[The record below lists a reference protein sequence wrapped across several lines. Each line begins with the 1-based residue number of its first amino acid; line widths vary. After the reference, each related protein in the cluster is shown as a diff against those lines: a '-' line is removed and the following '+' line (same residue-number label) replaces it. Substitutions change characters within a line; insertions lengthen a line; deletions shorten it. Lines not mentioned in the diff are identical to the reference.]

1 MEEHEVVNDVIDT
14 VPPHEVEVK
23 IEEVKLI
30 RTLIIVFLNFGKV
43 NYSSGA
49 VVKLGNEL
57 TPTQVKD
64 PPIQVKWPTQS
75 GAYYTLCMTDPDAPS
90 RQTPEYRYEI

>member
-1 MEEHEVVNDVIDT
+1 MEEQGVVNDVIDT
-14 VPPHEVEVK
+14 VPPHAVEVK
-23 IEEVKLI
+23 IEQVKLI
-30 RTLIIVFLNFGKV
+30 RTLIIVFWFFKKV

-64 PPIQVKWPTQS
+64 PPIQVKWPTES
-75 GAYYTLCMTDPDAPS
+75 GAFYTLCMTDPDAPS
-90 RQTPEYRYEI
+90 RQAPEYRYKI